1 MSELT
6 FIVVPFVA
14 GGGTSLHPGSPICV
28 RIEAYARAVAEQA
41 APVYAGVAVIEQP
54 PDEFAEPRLVKTIGR
69 VPEAMLKS
77 LAA

>member
-1 MSELT
+1 MAEPT

-14 GGGTSLHPGSPICV
+14 GRGASLHPGSPVRV
-28 RIEAYARAVAEQA
+28 RIEAYARAIAKQA
-41 APVYAGVAVIEQP
+41 APVYAGIAVIEQP

-69 VPEAMLKS
+69 VPEAMLES